1 MDYKKRIEELVELLN
16 QYSYEYYV
24 LDKPSISDFE
34 YDKLYQELK
43 ELEEKYHY
51 ILENSPTQK
60 VGDFASS
67 ELTKIKHEHPMLS
80 LEDVFNKEDIESFL
94 NRIEKESHLHLEYLC
109 ELKIDGIAS
118 SLTYKKGKYVLGATR
133 GDGVVGE
140 NITRNI
146 ATILDVPK
154 TLKKLVDLEVRGEVY
169 LPIDNFNKI
178 NAEREAE
185 GLALFMNPRNAA
197 GGSLRQLDPNITKE
211 RGLATF
217 YYTVVEPE
225 KYNLET
231 QADALHFLSDLGFKV
246 NPNYKVCK
254 DIKEVMKYIEEVDVL
269 RKKLNYATDGVV
281 IKVNNFHLQEEIGY
295 TVKSPK
301 WAVAYKFPPEEAE
314 TKLIDIEYSVGRTG
328 TINPTAILEPVLLS
342 GSVIQR
348 ATLNNEEFILEKD
361 IRIND
366 YVIIRKAGEIIPE
379 VVSVNKDKRTKQ
391 KPFEMITHCPSC
403 NTLLKKEEGI
413 AMHYCPN
420 PNCEAKIKAN
430 LVYFASRDA
439 MNIAGLGE
447 KVTEALF
454 DLGYLKKVTDI
465 YKLKN
470 HKQEL
475 VKIAG
480 FGEKSI
486 NNLLAAIEESKDN
499 ALALVITGLGIKQI
513 GQKAAKTLANFYKSL
528 DSFLEAKYEE
538 LILLKDF
545 GSIMANSVLEYL
557 KENKALIKELQDL
570 GVDPKEKVLDLP
582 LIFLN
587 QKIVVTGKLEL
598 FSRNE
603 ITDLIEIRGGQVTSA
618 VSKNTDFVIVGENP
632 GSKYTKALELGIK
645 VLTEEEFMKLIK

>member
-557 KENKALIKELQDL
+557 QENKGLIKEFQSL
-570 GVDPKEKVLDLP
+570 GVDPKEEVLDLP

-587 QKIVVTGKLEL
+587 QKIVVTVKLEL

-603 ITDLIEIRGGQVTSA
+603 ITDLIEARGGQVTSA

-632 GSKYTKALELGIK
+632 GSKYTKALELEIK
-645 VLTEEEFMKLIK
+645 ILTEEEFMKLIK

>member
-80 LEDVFNKEDIESFL
+80 LEDVFNKDDIESFL

>member
-80 LEDVFNKEDIESFL
+80 LEDVFNKDDIESFL

-231 QADALHFLSDLGFKV
+231 QVDALHFLSELGFKV

-465 YKLKN
+465 YKLKD

-557 KENKALIKELQDL
+557 KENKGLIKEFQSL
-570 GVDPKEKVLDLP
+570 GVDPKEEVLDLP

>member
-231 QADALHFLSDLGFKV
+231 QADALHFLSELGFKV

>member
-80 LEDVFNKEDIESFL
+80 LEDVFNKDDIESFL

-379 VVSVNKDKRTKQ
+379 VVSVNKEKRTKQ

>member
-1 MDYKKRIEELVELLN
+1 
-16 QYSYEYYV
+16 
-24 LDKPSISDFE
+24 
-34 YDKLYQELK
+34 
-43 ELEEKYHY
+43 
-51 ILENSPTQK
+51 
-60 VGDFASS
+60 
-67 ELTKIKHEHPMLS
+67 
-80 LEDVFNKEDIESFL
+80 
-94 NRIEKESHLHLEYLC
+94 
-109 ELKIDGIAS
+109 
-118 SLTYKKGKYVLGATR
+118 
-133 GDGVVGE
+133 
-140 NITRNI
+140 
-146 ATILDVPK
+146 
-154 TLKKLVDLEVRGEVY
+154 
-169 LPIDNFNKI
+169 
-178 NAEREAE
+178 
-185 GLALFMNPRNAA
+185 
-197 GGSLRQLDPNITKE
+197 
-211 RGLATF
+211 
-217 YYTVVEPE
+217 
-225 KYNLET
+225 
-231 QADALHFLSDLGFKV
+231 
-246 NPNYKVCK
+246 
-254 DIKEVMKYIEEVDVL
+254 
-269 RKKLNYATDGVV
+269 
-281 IKVNNFHLQEEIGY
+281 
-295 TVKSPK
+295 
-301 WAVAYKFPPEEAE
+301 
-314 TKLIDIEYSVGRTG
+314 
-328 TINPTAILEPVLLS
+328 
-342 GSVIQR
+342 
-348 ATLNNEEFILEKD
+348 
-361 IRIND
+361 
-366 YVIIRKAGEIIPE
+366 
-379 VVSVNKDKRTKQ
+379 
-391 KPFEMITHCPSC
+391 MITHCPSC

-447 KVTEALF
+447 KVTEAMF

-486 NNLLAAIEESKDN
+486 NNLLDAIEGSKAN

-528 DSFLEAKYEE
+528 DNFLEAKYEE

-557 KENKALIKELQDL
+557 KENKALIKELQSL
-570 GVDPKEKVLDLP
+570 GVDPKEEVLDLP

-603 ITDLIEIRGGQVTSA
+603 ITDLIEARGGQVTSA

>member
-632 GSKYTKALELGIK
+632 GSKYTKALELEIK
-645 VLTEEEFMKLIK
+645 ILTEEEFMKLIK

>member
-645 VLTEEEFMKLIK
+645 VLTEEEFMKQIK

>member
-603 ITDLIEIRGGQVTSA
+603 ITDLIEARGGQVTSA

-645 VLTEEEFMKLIK
+645 VLTEEEFMKQIK

>member
-1 MDYKKRIEELVELLN
+1 
-16 QYSYEYYV
+16 
-24 LDKPSISDFE
+24 
-34 YDKLYQELK
+34 
-43 ELEEKYHY
+43 
-51 ILENSPTQK
+51 
-60 VGDFASS
+60 
-67 ELTKIKHEHPMLS
+67 
-80 LEDVFNKEDIESFL
+80 
-94 NRIEKESHLHLEYLC
+94 
-109 ELKIDGIAS
+109 
-118 SLTYKKGKYVLGATR
+118 
-133 GDGVVGE
+133 
-140 NITRNI
+140 
-146 ATILDVPK
+146 
-154 TLKKLVDLEVRGEVY
+154 
-169 LPIDNFNKI
+169 
-178 NAEREAE
+178 
-185 GLALFMNPRNAA
+185 MNPRNAA

-632 GSKYTKALELGIK
+632 GSKYTKALELEIK
-645 VLTEEEFMKLIK
+645 ILTEEEFMKLIK

>member
-314 TKLIDIEYSVGRTG
+314 TKLINIEYSVGRTG

-632 GSKYTKALELGIK
+632 GSKYTKALELEIK
-645 VLTEEEFMKLIK
+645 ILTEEEFMKLIK

>member
-603 ITDLIEIRGGQVTSA
+603 ITDLIEARGGQVTSA

>member
-231 QADALHFLSDLGFKV
+231 QADALHFLSELGFKV

-632 GSKYTKALELGIK
+632 GSKYTKALELEIK
-645 VLTEEEFMKLIK
+645 ILTEEEFMKLIK

>member
-1 MDYKKRIEELVELLN
+1 MDYKKRIEELVALLN
-16 QYSYEYYV
+16 QYNYEYYV
-24 LDKPSISDFE
+24 LDNPSVSDFE

-43 ELEEKYHY
+43 TLENKYNY
-51 ILENSPTQK
+51 ILENSPTQS
-60 VGDFASS
+60 VGNFASS
-67 ELTKIKHEHPMLS
+67 ELSKITHEHPMLS
-80 LEDVFNKEDIESFL
+80 LEDVFNKADIENFL
-94 NRIEKESHLHLEYLC
+94 SRIEKESHLHLEYIC

-118 SLTYKKGKYVLGATR
+118 SLTYKNGKYVLGATR

-154 TLKKLVDLEVRGEVY
+154 TLTKPIDLEVRGEVY

-178 NAEREAE
+178 NAAREEE

-197 GGSLRQLDPNITKE
+197 GGSLRQLDPNVTKQ

-217 YYTVVEPE
+217 YYTVVEAE
-225 KYNLET
+225 KYGLKT
-231 QADALHFLSDLGFKV
+231 QADALCFLEELGFKV

-254 DIKEVMKYIEEVDVL
+254 DIKEVMEYIEDVDVL

-314 TKLIDIEYSVGRTG
+314 TKLIAIEYSVGRTG
-328 TINPTAILEPVLLS
+328 TINPTAVLEPVLLS
-342 GSVIQR
+342 GSVIQK

-379 VVSVNKDKRTKQ
+379 VVSVNKDKRTNNV
-391 KPFEMITHCPSC
+391 PFKMITHCPSC

-420 PNCEAKIKAN
+420 PNCDAKLKAS

-447 KVTEALF
+447 KVTEQLYE
-454 DLGYLKKVTDI
+454 LGYLKKITDI
-465 YKLKN
+465 YKLKD
-470 HKQEL
+470 HKDEL
-475 VKIAG
+475 EKIAG
-480 FGEKSI
+480 FGKKSI
-486 NNLLAAIEESKDN
+486 GNLLEAIEESKEN
-499 ALALVITGLGIKQI
+499 PLALVITGLGIKQI

-528 DSFLEAKYEE
+528 DNLLEAKYEE

-545 GSIMANSVLEYL
+545 GAIMANSVLEYL
-557 KENKALIKELQDL
+557 QENKGLIKELQNL
-570 GVDPKEKVLDLP
+570 GVNPKEEVSDLP

-587 QKIVVTGKLEL
+587 QKIVVTGRLEL
-598 FSRNE
+598 FSRGE
-603 ITDLIEIRGGQVTSA
+603 ITEVIESRGGQVTSA
-618 VSKNTDFVIVGENP
+618 VSKNTDFVVVGENP
-632 GSKYTKALELGIK
+632 GSKYTKAQELKIK
-645 VLTEEEFMKLIK
+645 VLTEKEFLELIK

>member
-60 VGDFASS
+60 VGDLASS

-154 TLKKLVDLEVRGEVY
+154 VLNKSIDLEVRGEVY

-197 GGSLRQLDPNITKE
+197 GGSLRQLDSSITKE

-231 QADALHFLSDLGFKV
+231 QADALHFLSELGFKV

-379 VVSVNKDKRTKQ
+379 VVSVNKDKRTEQ
-391 KPFEMITHCPSC
+391 KPFKMITHCPSC

-486 NNLLAAIEESKDN
+486 NNLLDAIEGSKAN

-528 DSFLEAKYEE
+528 DNFLEAKYEE

-557 KENKALIKELQDL
+557 KENKALIKELQSL
-570 GVDPKEKVLDLP
+570 GVDPKEEVLDLP

-603 ITDLIEIRGGQVTSA
+603 ITDLIEARGGQVTSA

>member
-379 VVSVNKDKRTKQ
+379 VVSVNKDKRTEQ
-391 KPFEMITHCPSC
+391 KPFKMITHCPSC

-632 GSKYTKALELGIK
+632 GSKYTKALELEIK
-645 VLTEEEFMKLIK
+645 ILTEEEFMKLIK

>member
-231 QADALHFLSDLGFKV
+231 QADALHFLSELGFKV

-254 DIKEVMKYIEEVDVL
+254 DIKEVMKYIEEVDGL

-632 GSKYTKALELGIK
+632 GSKYTKALELEIK
-645 VLTEEEFMKLIK
+645 ILTEEEFMKLIK

>member
-366 YVIIRKAGEIIPE
+366 YVIIRKGEVIPE

-403 NTLLKKEEGI
+403 NTLLKK
-413 AMHYCPN
+413 
-420 PNCEAKIKAN
+420 
-430 LVYFASRDA
+430 
-439 MNIAGLGE
+439 
-447 KVTEALF
+447 
-454 DLGYLKKVTDI
+454 KKVLQCTI
-465 YKLKN
+465 VLIQIV
-470 HKQEL
+470 KQ
-475 VKIAG
+475 K
-480 FGEKSI
+480 
-486 NNLLAAIEESKDN
+486 
-499 ALALVITGLGIKQI
+499 
-513 GQKAAKTLANFYKSL
+513 
-528 DSFLEAKYEE
+528 
-538 LILLKDF
+538 
-545 GSIMANSVLEYL
+545 
-557 KENKALIKELQDL
+557 
-570 GVDPKEKVLDLP
+570 
-582 LIFLN
+582 
-587 QKIVVTGKLEL
+587 
-598 FSRNE
+598 
-603 ITDLIEIRGGQVTSA
+603 
-618 VSKNTDFVIVGENP
+618 
-632 GSKYTKALELGIK
+632 
-645 VLTEEEFMKLIK
+645 

>member
-254 DIKEVMKYIEEVDVL
+254 DIKEVMKYIEEVDGL

-632 GSKYTKALELGIK
+632 GSKYTKALELEIK
-645 VLTEEEFMKLIK
+645 ILTEEEFMKLIK

>member
-217 YYTVVEPE
+217 YYTIVEPE

-632 GSKYTKALELGIK
+632 GSKYTKALELEIK
-645 VLTEEEFMKLIK
+645 ILTEEEFMKLIK